1 MAVLSNMFPLGSAA
15 PDFTLRDTR
24 TDELIS
30 LKKSPAAR
38 ATVIMF
44 LCNHCPYVKYVQAK
58 IVELANRY
66 QPQGVRFLAISANDV
81 AQYPEDGPEQMRM
94 EAEQAHYPFPYLYDE
109 TQEVAKAY
117 QAACTPDFYIF
128 DQELLCV
135 YRGCL
140 DDSTPK
146 NNQPLT
152 GAHLEHALES
162 ILAGTTVATEQ
173 KPSMGCGIKWKQN

>member
-24 TDELIS
+24 TDEWVS
-30 LKKSPAAR
+30 LRNDHAAP

-44 LCNHCPYVKYVQAK
+44 LCNHCPYVKHVQTK
-58 IVELANRY
+58 VVELANRY
-66 QPQGVRFLAISANDV
+66 QSQGVRFLAISANDV
-81 AQYPEDGPEQMRM
+81 SQYPEDGPEQMRV
-94 EAEQAHYPFPYLYDE
+94 EAEQAHYSFPYLYDE

-128 DQELLCV
+128 DKDLFCV

-140 DDSTPK
+140 DESTPK

-152 GAHLEHALES
+152 GAHLERALDCV
-162 ILAGTTVATEQ
+162 LAGTAVDAEQ
-173 KPSMGCGIKWKQN
+173 KPSMGCGIKWKS